1 MTTTSEEYLTSAP
14 GTSRV
19 SVFVTTYNH
28 ARYVE
33 QALDSLRRQTS
44 PDFEVII
51 TDDASTDG
59 SADVIAAWL
68 ARTGY
73 PAQFIR
79 NPVNRGICANRNT
92 ALARSSG
99 AFVCSLSGDD
109 CYEPSRIERQLE
121 SFLAQPEHVAA
132 VYSDMLIVDSEGRP
146 RDRSHL
152 DSALEGAVPPQG
164 DLFARILAG
173 NFLPAPAVMVRR
185 SAIAAVGGYD
195 ESLFYEDLDMWLRLS
210 VRFHFVYVPGLL
222 VRCRRHKSSMSNSL
236 SYVPLMLRSRSRI
249 LQKWLNARLDGN
261 THRLLLN
268 KLLRIGLQQRLLVQ
282 DSAAAQETFNS
293 ILAADAPP
301 AQRLLA
307 RLGTL
312 PGASAVRAL
321 LPLYRRGRDLK
332 RRLSRIGGAKTG

>member
-1 MTTTSEEYLTSAP
+1 MTTTSEQCLTSAA
-14 GTSRV
+14 GTPHV
-19 SVFVTTYNH
+19 SVLVTSYNH

-33 QALDSLRRQTS
+33 QALDSLRHQTS

-109 CYEPSRIERQLE
+109 CYEPNRIERQLE
-121 SFLAQPEHVAA
+121 SFLTQPEHVAA
-132 VYSDMLIVDSEGRP
+132 VYSDMLIVDSEGKP

-152 DSALEGAVPPQG
+152 DSALDGAVPPQG
-164 DLFARILAG
+164 DLFVRILAG

-210 VRFHFVYVPGLL
+210 VRFHFVYLPGLL

-236 SYVPLMLRSRSRI
+236 SNVPLMLSSRSRI
-249 LQKWLNARLDGN
+249 LQKWLNAGLDEN

-268 KLLRIGLQQRLLVQ
+268 RLLHIGLQQLLVK

-293 ILAADAPP
+293 IVAADARLER
-301 AQRLLA
+301 RLLA
-307 RLGTL
+307 RIGTL
-312 PGASAVRAL
+312 PGASAIRAL
-321 LPLYRRGRDLK
+321 LPLYRRGRDLT
-332 RRLSRIGGAKTG
+332 RRLSRIGGAKIR